1 MKAVI
6 QRVRR
11 ARVTVGE
18 EIVGEIG
25 HGLCVL
31 VGVERGDEPTDAQE
45 LARKLVNLRIFEDEA
60 GKMNLSVKDVGGS
73 LLLVSQ
79 FTLLGDTRRGHR
91 PGFSQ
96 AMEPEGAARLFEECV
111 AAVAAQGVPVATGRF
126 RAEMLVSLENDGP
139 VTILVDTRARPGS
152 S

>member
-1 MKAVI
+1 MRAVV
-6 QRVRR
+6 QRVRG
-11 ARVTVGE
+11 ASVSVGG

-25 HGLCVL
+25 YGLCVL
-31 VGVERGDEPTDAQE
+31 VGVERGDESPDAQE
-45 LARKLVNLRIFEDEA
+45 LARKLVHLRIFEDEA
-60 GKMNLSVKDVGGS
+60 EKMNLSVKDVSGA

-111 AAVAAQGVPVATGRF
+111 AACRAEGVPVATGRF

-139 VTILVDTRARPGS
+139 VTILMDTRARAGS